1 MLPHPFRSRRA
12 VWRAYG
18 CNRYAILPQDVTR
31 EELDQAFGPN
41 VFTLNGSAWVV
52 ATIMATSSD
61 VSDSLGF
68 EPDQRSGV
76 VFKIGEYY
84 GRYDEALWQKLEAW
98 KEPA

>member
-1 MLPHPFRSRRA
+1 
-12 VWRAYG
+12 
-18 CNRYAILPQDVTR
+18 
-31 EELDQAFGPN
+31 
-41 VFTLNGSAWVV
+41 
-52 ATIMATSSD
+52 MATSSD

-84 GRYDEALWQKLEAW
+84 GCYDEALWQKLEAW